1 MCINFNM
8 INQTS
13 SVNFTGRC
21 PAIRKGQ
28 WASHVVNSFL
38 PHESVTRYQPLIN
51 HIEVV
56 KKYEHPCEHNF
67 QLYPKKVLDII
78 NKRRILND
86 KIFEARE
93 DFVSIPAYGSYR
105 YATSAIEQLQA
116 TRLGNCHENAKAAE
130 SILRANGVNNPAV
143 AHLYIGGHNVDH
155 VVCVFNRDGSKVKT
169 IENNNTI
176 IVDPWVGIVD
186 FANNAIAKYKT
197 MLDKYVAKGQSGK
210 ATLQRIT
217 EHPMT
222 QADIKQFKTRF
233 PEFIQKRPD

>member
-1 MCINFNM
+1 MYFIAGM
-8 INQTS
+8 QNQIQG
-13 SVNFTGRC
+13 VNFTGRC

-28 WASHVVNSFL
+28 WASHCINSFL

-56 KKYEHPCEHNF
+56 KKYEHPFEHNF

-116 TRLGNCHENAKAAE
+116 TRLGNCHENAQAAE
-130 SILRANGVNNPAV
+130 AILRANGVKNPAT
-143 AHLYIGGHNVDH
+143 AHIYLGGHNIDH
-155 VVCVFNRDGSKVKT
+155 VVCVFNRDGSKVTT
-169 IENNNTI
+169 IKNNKTI
-176 IVDPWVGIVD
+176 IVDPWIGIVD
-186 FANNAIAKYKT
+186 FANNAIMKYKT
-197 MLDKYVAKGQSGK
+197 LFDKYVAKGNDGK
-210 ATLQRIT
+210 ATIPRIT

-222 QADIKQFKTRF
+222 AADIKQFRSRF
-233 PEFIQKRPD
+233 PEFIQQKKA